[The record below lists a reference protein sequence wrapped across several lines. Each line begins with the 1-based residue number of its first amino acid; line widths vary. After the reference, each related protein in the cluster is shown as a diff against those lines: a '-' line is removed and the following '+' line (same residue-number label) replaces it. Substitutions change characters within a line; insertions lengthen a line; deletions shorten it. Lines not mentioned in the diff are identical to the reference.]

1 MFDFTRMLWLDLFH
15 FLSLPEI
22 IIIHRIIQIKFVMNN
37 TTEMD
42 KDVYSSPTCSIINVV
57 VEKALLQIS
66 TKDWERD
73 PDEI

>member
-57 VEKALLQIS
+57 VEKALLQFS

>member
-1 MFDFTRMLWLDLFH
+1 MFDFTRMLWLVLFH

-22 IIIHRIIQIKFVMNN
+22 FIIHRIIQIKFVMNN

-42 KDVYSSPTCSIINVV
+42 KDVYSSPMCSIINVV
-57 VEKALLQIS
+57 VEKTLLQIS
-66 TKDWERD
+66 AKDWEHD

>member
-15 FLSLPEI
+15 FLYLPEI
-22 IIIHRIIQIKFVMNN
+22 FIIHRIIQIKFVMNN

-57 VEKALLQIS
+57 VEKALLQFS
-66 TKDWERD
+66 TKDWERA

>member
-1 MFDFTRMLWLDLFH
+1 
-15 FLSLPEI
+15 
-22 IIIHRIIQIKFVMNN
+22 MNN

-42 KDVYSSPTCSIINVV
+42 KDVYSSPMCSIINVV
-57 VEKALLQIS
+57 VEKALLQFS

>member
-22 IIIHRIIQIKFVMNN
+22 FIIHRIIQIKFVMNN
-37 TTEMD
+37 TTKMD
-42 KDVYSSPTCSIINVV
+42 KEVYSSPTCSIINVV

-66 TKDWERD
+66 TKDWEHD
-73 PDEI
+73 PDEL

>member
-1 MFDFTRMLWLDLFH
+1 MFDFTRMLWLDLSH

-22 IIIHRIIQIKFVMNN
+22 FFIHRIIQIKFVMNN

-42 KDVYSSPTCSIINVV
+42 KDVYSSPMCSIINVV
-57 VEKALLQIS
+57 VEKALLQFS

>member
-1 MFDFTRMLWLDLFH
+1 MLWYELFH

-22 IIIHRIIQIKFVMNN
+22 FIIHRIIQIKFVMNN

-66 TKDWERD
+66 TKDWEHD
-73 PDEI
+73 PDEL

>member
-22 IIIHRIIQIKFVMNN
+22 FIIHRIIQIKFVMNN

-66 TKDWERD
+66 TKDWEHD
-73 PDEI
+73 PDEL

>member
-15 FLSLPEI
+15 FLYLPEI
-22 IIIHRIIQIKFVMNN
+22 FIIHRIIQIKFVMNN

-57 VEKALLQIS
+57 VEKALLQFS

>member
-22 IIIHRIIQIKFVMNN
+22 FIIHRIIQIKFVMNN

-42 KDVYSSPTCSIINVV
+42 KDVYSSPMCSIINVV
-57 VEKALLQIS
+57 VEKTLLQIS
-66 TKDWERD
+66 AKDWEHD